1 MNAEFVTTVA
11 TYVYLLAGL
20 VIGTGFMG
28 HYQSASTRF
37 VVGAAIAIAW
47 PIVLLYLL
55 VIGKLVRR
63 TEEQRNRENNIE

>member
-47 PIVLLYLL
+47 PIVLLYFL
-55 VIGKLVRR
+55 VVRKIKHIAKKTKHQEKLS
-63 TEEQRNRENNIE
+63 